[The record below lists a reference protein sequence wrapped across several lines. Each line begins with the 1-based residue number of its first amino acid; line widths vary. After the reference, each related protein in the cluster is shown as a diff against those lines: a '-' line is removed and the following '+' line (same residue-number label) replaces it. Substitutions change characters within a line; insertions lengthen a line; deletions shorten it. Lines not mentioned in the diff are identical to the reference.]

1 MEVGFGAGACASA
14 LFFGHRP
21 NGPDHYG
28 KGLPPKVGRGFT
40 SLRQAQCKLGSV

>member
-21 NGPDHYG
+21 NRPDHYG
-28 KGLPPKVGRGFT
+28 KGLPPKVGRGT
-40 SLRQAQCKLGSV
+40 STGSV